1 MDQELIND
9 IISTS
14 FGGAAAGLALYG
26 MQTLFGWIG
35 VKRDACRVHRWME
48 AESKAGKETYRTTR
62 AIASH
67 NNLTEDRVRF
77 VCSYDDRIHLSVGNV
92 PDKWSLQGRG
102 RTSGF

>member
-1 MDQELIND
+1 MDQSLINN

-26 MQTLFGWIG
+26 MQALFGWIG
-35 VKRDACRVHRWME
+35 IRRDACRVHKWLVS
-48 AESKAGKETYRTTR
+48 ESQEGKATYRSTR

-77 VCSYDDRIHLSVGNV
+77 VCSYDERIHLSVGDE

-102 RTSGF
+102 RKSGF